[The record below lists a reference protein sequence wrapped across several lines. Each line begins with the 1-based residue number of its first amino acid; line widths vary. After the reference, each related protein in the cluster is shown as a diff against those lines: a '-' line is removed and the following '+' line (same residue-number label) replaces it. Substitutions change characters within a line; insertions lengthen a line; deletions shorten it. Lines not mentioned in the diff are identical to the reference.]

1 MPGFKH
7 ILVTVDVED
16 PTNTERELRRAR
28 ELAEASDGARITLVN
43 VRTPRS
49 SRYNAYLPKTFDAD
63 EQAWHEAELLK
74 WVEKLG
80 ATQQPV
86 TIRVRVGSVSGEVL
100 AEAKAAEADLIIVG
114 SHQPGAVSRL
124 LGSNAARIVREAT
137 VSVLV
142 AR

>member
-7 ILVTVDVED
+7 ILVTVDIED
-16 PTNTERELRRAR
+16 PTNTERELMRAR
-28 ELAEASDGARITLVN
+28 ELADASQARITLVN

-63 EQAWHEAELLK
+63 EQAYHEAELLK

-80 ATQQPV
+80 PTKQPV

-100 AEAKAAEADLIIVG
+100 AEARAAEADLIIVG
-114 SHQPGAVSRL
+114 SHQPGAISRL
-124 LGSNAARIVREAT
+124 LGSNASRIVREAT
-137 VSVLV
+137 ASVLV

>member
-16 PTNTERELRRAR
+16 PTNTERELTRAR
-28 ELAEASDGARITLVN
+28 ELAEASQARITLVN

-80 ATQQPV
+80 PTAQPV
-86 TIRVRVGSVSGEVL
+86 TIRVRVGSISGEVL
-100 AEAKAAEADLIIVG
+100 AEARAAEADLIIVG

-124 LGSNAARIVREAT
+124 LGSNASRIVREAT